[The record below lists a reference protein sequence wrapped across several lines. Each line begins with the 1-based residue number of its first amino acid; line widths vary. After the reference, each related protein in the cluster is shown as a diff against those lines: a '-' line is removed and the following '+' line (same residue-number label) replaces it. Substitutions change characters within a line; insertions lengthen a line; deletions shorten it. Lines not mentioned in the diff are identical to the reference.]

1 MSGQNVNTTIDVIL
15 NTIITSEAFLIVISG
30 VLIFTAQKLISEL
43 WIAPIIAF
51 KKCLAKLET
60 LLIRYEFLCGYE
72 YGSNNSA
79 NDADVDYFRQEL
91 KSIVSELIGTFSA
104 LPFFEKW
111 MLLIRRVNIQQTK
124 PELLILSA
132 RISTKKDVMEEIPR
146 SERAIA
152 NIRTYLKFKVFK
164 IDYSKVI

>member
-1 MSGQNVNTTIDVIL
+1 MNTTMDVII

-30 VLIFTAQKLISEL
+30 VLIFTIQRLISEL

-72 YGSNNSA
+72 YGSNNGPA
-79 NDADVDYFRQEL
+79 NDDVDYFRQEL
-91 KSIVSELIGTFSA
+91 KNIASELVGTFNA

-111 MLLIRRVNIQQTK
+111 MLRIRGVNVQQTK

-132 RISTKKDVMEEIPR
+132 RISIRKDVMEVIPR
-146 SERAIA
+146 SEKAIA
-152 NIRTYLKFKVFK
+152 NIRTYLKFKAFK
-164 IDYSKVI
+164 IDYSKI